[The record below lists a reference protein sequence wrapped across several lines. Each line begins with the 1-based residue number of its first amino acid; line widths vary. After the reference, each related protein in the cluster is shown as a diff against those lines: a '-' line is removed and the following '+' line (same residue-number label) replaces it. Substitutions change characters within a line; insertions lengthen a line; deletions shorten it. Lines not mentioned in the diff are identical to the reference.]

1 MMSVPDFNDA
11 RAPRA
16 PFPLGEVPRAGWF
29 CIETTFAHPSPNP
42 EGLAQGLGYVVP
54 SGCDAAEFARAHGF
68 GQEVATAETL
78 EGLVRCFERCDAG
91 GRGLLVTRDHA
102 SFNEAAE
109 TRATG
114 WMKALH
120 AEPDA
125 LWAWVEWTPWGHEMV
140 NGGEF
145 VHFSTEYDYRD
156 FVLTEG
162 GAAPTRLAGATITND
177 PRHAGQVPCT
187 NTRGGFQRCHAAGS
201 RFLQTSCPAMGRQ
214 PDTHTMKINN
224 NDPRCRC
231 LNSGDVPRPDITA
244 PAATN
249 SEEPKD
255 ASAANS
261 NEVPDE
267 ASRPSA
273 PATNSDAP
281 QQDRE
286 DAAATNSDAPEAVA
300 DGGAPS
306 SALDLEGCCQQAAE
320 LLGLADDA
328 TPEDLLAAIRSL
340 LSSNQELNDAL
351 REANM
356 AANSNGRSCNS
367 RSRYRFLTSR
377 NSSRVALQGQVP
389 NREVAVRVGQ
399 SVRAVNTQSKCKADF
414 CTNAVA
420 ARERSLGRR
429 LSPAEFSNTWKEAMR
444 DYDAGIGR

>member
-1 MMSVPDFNDA
+1 MSVADFDDA

-42 EGLAQGLGYVVP
+42 EGLAQGLGFVVP
-54 SGCDAAEFARAHGF
+54 PGADAADFARAHGF

-91 GRGLLVTRDHA
+91 GRGLLITRDHA

-187 NTRGGFQRCHAAGS
+187 NTRGGFRRCHAAGS
-201 RFLQTSCPAMGRQ
+201 RFLQTSCPASGRQ
-214 PDTHTMKINN
+214 PDTYTMKINN

-244 PAATN
+244 PETN
-249 SEEPKD
+249 SDEPKD
-255 ASAANS
+255 ATAAHS

-273 PATNSDAP
+273 PATNSDEPKEAM
-281 QQDRE
+281 
-286 DAAATNSDAPEAVA
+286 AANSDDVA
-300 DGGAPS
+300 DEVPS
-306 SALDLEGCCQQAAE
+306 SALDLEGCCQQVAE

-328 TPEDLLAAIRSL
+328 SPEDLLAAVQSL
-340 LSSNQELNDAL
+340 LRSNQELNDAL
-351 REANM
+351 EEANR
-356 AANSNGRSCNS
+356 AANSNGRSCHS
-367 RSRYRFLTSR
+367 RPRFRFLTSR

-399 SVRAVNTQSKCKADF
+399 CVRAVNTQSKSKADF

-420 ARERSLGRR
+420 VRERSLGRQ
-429 LSPAEFSNTWKEAMR
+429 LSPAEYSCTWREAMR
-444 DYDAGIGR
+444 DYDAGLSR